1 MPKISE
7 LNAITSVANNDLLMV
22 VHDPSGLPST
32 NKITVNNFI
41 SSVGSQLR
49 GYTGSVGAG
58 YTGSAG
64 VGGGLPAGATAG
76 KILVANNTGNANW
89 KYNPDVRALGA
100 IYLTTDYTATID
112 DSVLLV
118 VPATLYQPITITLP
132 GNVPVGK
139 VYTIRNI
146 DSGNGQYPV
155 IVNTTDN
162 TGLIEDPHLGTQVSS
177 YHIQYSGDTESWIHD
192 GNYYRSLGGLSNSP
206 VFLTSANSYHQVV
219 LKNTSNANN
228 ASGDLVVYNDQG
240 NYGEGTGPFIDMGI
254 NSSNYTDTTYGNVWG
269 PNDAYLYN
277 TGGDLVIGPQTDNTI
292 KFVAGNT
299 NAENVRMTVNSYGI
313 TVNSDIHS
321 TTPYFDLYSINLAE
335 MSSTTDGD
343 GGGDDQAWMWT
354 YQSTGY
360 AEVGQYVQNAASY
373 SNMYHYSN
381 GTIQYYGT
389 DNTLGINWNYQFRP
403 HDNISLS
410 IKPNNSWINELI
422 IKPTGDYDIHLYE
435 GGTGGAVTLG
445 DYGATNF
452 RVYGAGG
459 ANNGGGQYGNDIR
472 AELYGNSSFSINSG
486 TYTWAFE
493 SSGTLTLPA
502 VPLNASPAISSI
514 YSSSDISI
522 QSNTNVWAFK
532 EDGYFHIPAGGTLGP
547 EGMGWSG
554 LSNGP
559 SGLPISV
566 VYKTAASNTWQ
577 SAVTF
582 TGGNDVDGI
591 GQIQLYTYNVNTAT
605 NYQWTLESGNI
616 TLPANGDIKNSDGV
630 SVIKSIPQ
638 NLQSGFNNY
647 TLTLSDAG
655 KHIYKNDGDGYG
667 VEVPTDASV
676 PFEIGTTITIVS
688 GNGWTYIYPV
698 DGMTTEVWGAGY
710 NQTSTSFYIPNN
722 SMATLLKI
730 GTDKWMLSG
739 AGLAID

>member
-1 MPKISE
+1 
-7 LNAITSVANNDLLMV
+7 
-22 VHDPSGLPST
+22 
-32 NKITVNNFI
+32 
-41 SSVGSQLR
+41 
-49 GYTGSVGAG
+49 
-58 YTGSAG
+58 
-64 VGGGLPAGATAG
+64 
-76 KILVANNTGNANW
+76 
-89 KYNPDVRALGA
+89 
-100 IYLTTDYTATID
+100 
-112 DSVLLV
+112 
-118 VPATLYQPITITLP
+118 
-132 GNVPVGK
+132 
-139 VYTIRNI
+139 
-146 DSGNGQYPV
+146 
-155 IVNTTDN
+155 
-162 TGLIEDPHLGTQVSS
+162 
-177 YHIQYSGDTESWIHD
+177 
-192 GNYYRSLGGLSNSP
+192 
-206 VFLTSANSYHQVV
+206 
-219 LKNTSNANN
+219 
-228 ASGDLVVYNDQG
+228 
-240 NYGEGTGPFIDMGI
+240 MGI
-254 NSSNYTDTTYGNVWG
+254 NSSVYNDTTYGNVWG

-277 TGGDLVIGPQTDNTI
+277 QGGNLIIGPQTDHSI

-299 NAENVRMTVNSYGI
+299 NAENVRMTVNSIGVS
-313 TVNSDIHS
+313 VNSNIHS
-321 TTPYFDLYSINLAE
+321 TKPYFDLYGIQLTE
-335 MSSTTDGD
+335 MSSTTNGD

-381 GTIQYYGT
+381 GTVQYYGM
-389 DNTLGINWNYQFRP
+389 DSTLGINWDYRFRP

-410 IKPNNSWINELI
+410 VKPNSSWVNELI

-472 AELYGNSSFSINSG
+472 AELYGNSSFSIISDNL
-486 TYTWAFE
+486 YTWSFE
-493 SSGTLTLPA
+493 STGTLTLPA

-522 QSNTNVWAFK
+522 QSNTYVWAFK
-532 EDGYFHIPAGGTLGP
+532 QDGYLHIPAGGTLGY
-547 EGMGWSG
+547 EGMGWTG

-559 SGLPISV
+559 SGLPISI
-566 VYKTAASNTWQ
+566 VYKTTASNTYQ

-591 GQIQLYTYNVNTAT
+591 GQIQLYTYDANTST

-638 NLQSGFNNY
+638 NLQS
-647 TLTLSDAG
+647 TLDYYVLTINDAG
-655 KHIYKNDGDGYG
+655 KHIYKNDGNGYG
-667 VEVPTDASV
+667 VEVPTNASV

-688 GNGWTYIYPV
+688 GDSWTYIYPT